1 MTPAPA
7 TTRPRHAP
15 RARPLPLWGALCFF
29 TSGAAGLLYEVVWS
43 KQLSYLLGNTTEA
56 VATVVAAFLG
66 GLALGA
72 RFLGAPL
79 ARRGNG
85 ARIYAILEIG
95 IGALG
100 LLSLPVLRGLDPMVG
115 ELYRAL
121 GGETVGFAAAR
132 FGLLFA
138 LLLPPA
144 ALMGATLPVLVA
156 HFEHDL
162 VGPALAR
169 LYALNTFGAVVGSFA
184 GGFALMPGLGLRGT
198 AWVAAALN
206 LAVAVL
212 AWTRTPAPAS
222 PPAAASPP
230 APASTTP
237 SAQKAGAA
245 RRPAA
250 SAAPARLSGV
260 SRLSFAILFALSGLS
275 ALAFQIAWVRLF
287 SLVFGSSVYS
297 FSAVLGVYL
306 FGLALG
312 SAWIARRMAA
322 GVSLAGFARLQLALA
337 AVAALVLHAF
347 ARLPQ
352 WVFDLSERSGAHWS
366 RLFAGEVGLLATLLI
381 VPCAL
386 LGAVFPVAARLLQ
399 RGEGRGDGG
408 HAAGF
413 AYAVNTLGTIAGSL
427 VAGFFAI
434 PAWGVQGTHLAALLL
449 SFAIGLVALAIAR
462 ARGAAGG
469 IDLLWGAVAAIA
481 VGGLALSAPR
491 WDPSLM
497 STGLYRPIL
506 AANVARAASISTAGG
521 SVVERASRQER
532 VLFYRE
538 GVNGSVIVGTDL
550 DGQERWLRVSGKT
563 DASTKDMETQVLLGL
578 IPAALADSGARALVI
593 GLGSGFTAAS
603 ALAGGT
609 GATDVVEIEAA
620 VVEASR
626 FFHAAGENPLD
637 DPRVRLVVG
646 DARTHLAHGGGT
658 YGLVVSEPSNPWIAG
673 VNNLFTVDFYRR
685 VRSRLAPDGVFCQ
698 WLQTYELSPATLSS
712 LLASFLTVFPEGDV
726 FSIWHASDL
735 LLVAAPPGRRLARER
750 LESAPA
756 RRMLSRAGIL
766 DPSEVIG
773 YYAGPLAGLQ
783 PAARGAALN
792 RDDRPIV
799 EYRAPRDLV
808 AVGRTS
814 LHGDPA
820 AEAMVP
826 FAERRPEGPRFAAW
840 TEQDWYA
847 ARVRRLAGIGDAAR
861 AALASRGAR
870 AAGLADLAGRMDTDI
885 DAGRRRQE
893 GREALERARDLLS
906 AGRETEG
913 QRELERAGTID
924 PTNGR
929 AWLMLADRR
938 RVAGDTLGAEAA
950 LARGRISDDP
960 EIRAEAAGM
969 TGMMELGRQRPRAAA
984 GHFREA
990 QRLNPRLAVNY
1001 AFEARALMAAGDREG
1016 ARDAVRRGLAA
1027 LPADPGLRAML
1038 ASIGP

>member
-1 MTPAPA
+1 MP
-7 TTRPRHAP
+7 
-15 RARPLPLWGALCFF
+15 PLAAWGAACFF

-43 KQLSYLLGNTTEA
+43 KQLSYLLGNSTHA

-79 ARRGNG
+79 ARRGRG
-85 ARIYAILEIG
+85 ARVYAILEIG

-100 LLSLPVLRGLDPMVG
+100 LISLPVLRGLDPLVG

-121 GGETVGFAAAR
+121 GGETAGFAVAR
-132 FGLLFA
+132 FGLLFG

-184 GGFALMPGLGLRGT
+184 GGFALMPGLGLQGT

-206 LAVAVL
+206 LGVAML
-212 AWTRTPAPAS
+212 AWTRAPAAAGLPAPAS
-222 PPAAASPP
+222 AAPPAHVPKP
-230 APASTTP
+230 
-237 SAQKAGAA
+237 GAA
-245 RRPAA
+245 RRPAVPA
-250 SAAPARLSGV
+250 PPARLSGV
-260 SRLSFAILFALSGLS
+260 SRLSFAILFALSGLA

-306 FGLALG
+306 FGLAAG
-312 SAWIARRMAA
+312 SAWIARRMAH
-322 GVSLAGFARLQLALA
+322 GVSLVDFARLQLGLA

-352 WVFDLSERSGAHWS
+352 WTYDLGERSGARWTQ
-366 RLFAGEVGLLATLLI
+366 LFAGEVGLLAALLI

-386 LGAVFPVAARLLQ
+386 LGAAFPLAARLLQ
-399 RGEGRGDGG
+399 RGDGHGDGG

-427 VAGFFAI
+427 LAGFLAI

-449 SFAIGLVALAIAR
+449 SFAIGLATLGIAR
-462 ARGAAGG
+462 ARGAMGG
-469 IDLLWGAVAAIA
+469 RDLLWGALAAVA

-497 STGLYRPIL
+497 STGLYRPIQ
-506 AANVARAASISTAGG
+506 AANVARAASMATGGG

-550 DGQERWLRVSGKT
+550 DGRDRWLRVSGKT
-563 DASTKDMETQVLLGL
+563 DASTGDMETQVLLGL
-578 IPAALADSGARALVI
+578 IPAALADSGARTLVI

-603 ALAGGT
+603 VLAGGAGPT
-609 GATDVVEIEAA
+609 EVVEIEAA

-626 FFHAAGENPLD
+626 FFHGAGEDPLD
-637 DPRVRLVVG
+637 DPRVHLVVG

-658 YGLVVSEPSNPWIAG
+658 YGVVVSEPSNPWIAG

-685 VRSRLAPDGVFCQ
+685 VSARLAPGGVFCQ

-712 LLASFLTVFPEGDV
+712 LLASFLAVFPEGEV
-726 FSIWHASDL
+726 FAIWRASDL
-735 LLVAAPPGRRLARER
+735 LLVATPPGRRLARER
-750 LESAPA
+750 LETPAA
-756 RRMLSRAGIL
+756 RRMLARAGIL
-766 DPSEVIG
+766 DPAEVTG
-773 YYAGPLAGLQ
+773 YYAGSLVALRPAG
-783 PAARGAALN
+783 RGAPLN

-820 AEAMVP
+820 AAAMVP
-826 FAERRPEGPRFAAW
+826 FAEHRPEGPLFAAW
-840 TEQDWYA
+840 TEEDWYA
-847 ARVRRLAGIGDAAR
+847 TRVRRLAGLGDTER
-861 AALASRGAR
+861 AGRTARGAR
-870 AAGLADLAGRMDTDI
+870 AAGLASLAGRL
-885 DAGRRRQE
+885 DAEIETGRRRQQ
-893 GREALERARDLLS
+893 GLEALERARELLGV
-906 AGRETEG
+906 GREADG

-924 PTNGR
+924 PANGR

-938 RVAGDTLGAEAA
+938 RLAGDTLGAEAA
-950 LARGRISDDP
+950 LVRGRTSDDP

-969 TGMMELGRQRPRAAA
+969 TGMMELERQRPRAAV

-1001 AFEARALMAAGDREG
+1001 AFEARALLAAGDRAG
-1016 ARDAVRRGLAA
+1016 AREAVRRGLAA
-1027 LPADPGLRAML
+1027 LPGDPGLSAML
-1038 ASIGP
+1038 AQLGP